1 MNSPSIQAQAHR
13 SPTGLRGSR
22 LFTLALLLAAPFT
35 LWTGTLEGQTP
46 ATSGNF
52 QTHAERSGWTE
63 LTPHEAV
70 VSFYQ
75 SLAEAFPNEV
85 RLREIGQSREGR
97 PLLGLTVSSPAV
109 SEPWEA
115 HASGKVIV
123 FIGAQV
129 HGNEPAGKEGLML
142 FARSLL
148 MGENR
153 ALLENGIFVLIP
165 QINPDA
171 AEAGPEGTGTR
182 ANSAGY
188 NVNRDYAR
196 LVNPESRAVVQQILT
211 PWRPHV
217 VVDAHEVSGAH
228 AYDFYALHP
237 SHLGTPSPVLQ
248 MAAGPAIQAVRD
260 AIEGAGRSY
269 FPYHLLPSDP
279 TRIPEEGILGAGYGV
294 RILRSYGG
302 VRGAVSLLY
311 ESRRQD
317 DPREGMEARAG
328 DQYTAMSGLAR
339 WAVTD
344 REAVL
349 AAVAAGREENQRL
362 GGTWDPSDRIVVRAN
377 LEDSGMVAYRT
388 PEMVRRPDGPGFQ
401 RTGRILE
408 IEVPFRNRIV
418 PVVERP
424 RPVGYL
430 LEPHRGDLAQALMD
444 QGLQV
449 EWLEGPFSHEVERF
463 HVDSIQVASTAVEGY
478 FERTVWTTPTLGRHA
493 FPRGAYLVR
502 ATQPMAGL
510 AFALLEPEDEDSF
523 ASAGLFSAEKRI
535 GGFLPLHRLR
545 AVPVGTALLLTSDQ
559 IQP

>member
-1 MNSPSIQAQAHR
+1 M
-13 SPTGLRGSR
+13 G
-22 LFTLALLLAAPFT
+22 ALLLLAPVAPNG
-35 LWTGTLEGQTP
+35 LPRALEAQTP
-46 ATSGNF
+46 YGAAAF

-70 VSFYQ
+70 VSFYEA
-75 SLAEAFPNEV
+75 LAEAFPGEV
-85 RLREIGQSREGR
+85 RLREIGRSREGR
-97 PLLGLTVSSPAV
+97 PLLGVTVASPAIR
-109 SEPWEA
+109 EPWEA

-153 ALLENGIFVLIP
+153 PLLDHGVFVLVP

-171 AEAGPEGTGTR
+171 AEAGPQGTGTR
-182 ANSAGY
+182 TNPAGY

-237 SHLGTPSPVLQ
+237 SHLGTPTPVRE
-248 MAAGPAIQAVRD
+248 MAAGPAIEAVQQ
-260 AIEGAGRSY
+260 AIEGAGRTY

-279 TRIPEEGILGAGYGV
+279 TRIPEEGIIGAGYGV

-302 VRGAVSLLY
+302 VRGSISLLY
-311 ESRRQD
+311 ESRRDD
-317 DPREGMEARAG
+317 DPRDGMEGRAT
-328 DQYTAMSGLAR
+328 DQYRAMTGLAR
-339 WAVTD
+339 WAVTERD
-344 REAVL
+344 AVR

-362 GGTWDPSDRIVVRAN
+362 GATWDPDDRIVVRAD
-377 LEDSGMVAYRT
+377 LAVSGVVPYRT
-388 PEMVRRPDGPGFQ
+388 PEMVRRADGPGFE

-408 IEVPFRNRIV
+408 VEVPFRDQIV

-430 LEPHRGDLAQALMD
+430 LEAHRGDLARALMD
-444 QGLQV
+444 HGLEV
-449 EWLEGPFSHEVERF
+449 EWLAGPLTHEVERMRI
-463 HVDSIQVASTAVEGY
+463 DSIHVASAAVEGY
-478 FERTVWTTPTLGRHA
+478 YERTVWTTPDLGPHT

-510 AFALLEPEDEDSF
+510 AFAILEPEDEDSF
-523 ASAGLFSAEKRI
+523 ASAGLFSAEKRV
-535 GGFLPLHRLR
+535 GGFLPIHRLR
-545 AVPVGTALLLTSDQ
+545 ALPTGTAFLLTSDQ